1 MKRDLRH
8 QIIEAIDLALSSRAR
23 LFKACETIQLCP
35 RRLRRW
41 RKAEED
47 GRKGGYRAV
56 GQKLSEAEKD
66 AIVEALALPGMA
78 ELSLKV
84 AHATLLDLG
93 IYKGSPSTFARV
105 VAERGLRKN
114 TWAGKAR
121 NAKRPELRATGP
133 GQVWCWDITWLDA
146 PLKGTYF
153 YLYMA
158 IDMYSRKVVAWEV
171 FAKEDGALARDLFAQ
186 ALEAEGIPAGQITIH
201 ADNGKPM
208 RSKSLRGLFELM
220 SVTASY
226 GRPHTSND
234 NAFAESLFATMKGR
248 VSFPEYF
255 GSLQSAR
262 EYCMEFFTWYNCF
275 HLHSGLDFVTPQTVH
290 EGLHQEVFDRRNS
303 LLEKNRIAHPSRHGG
318 RQRAYGIP
326 AEVRLKHRT
335 SMTLVV

>member
-8 QIIEAIDLALSSRAR
+8 QIIEAVDIAVSSRAR
-23 LFKACETIQLCP
+23 LFKACETIKLCP

-56 GQKLSEAEKD
+56 GQRLSEPEKD
-66 AIVEALALPGMA
+66 AIVEALSLPGMA

-93 IYKGSPSTFARV
+93 LYKGSPSTFARV
-105 VAERGLRKN
+105 VAERGLRTN
-114 TWAGKAR
+114 PRAGKAC

-171 FAKEDGALARDLFAQ
+171 FAKEDGTLARDLFAQ

-208 RSKSLRGLFELM
+208 RSKSLRGLFDLM

-248 VSFPEYF
+248 ISFPEYF

-290 EGLHQEVFDRRNS
+290 EGLHQEIFDRRNV
-303 LLEKNRIAHPSRHGG
+303 LLEMDRVAHPSRHGG
-318 RQRAYGIP
+318 RQRTYGIP

-335 SMTLVV
+335 SMTAVA